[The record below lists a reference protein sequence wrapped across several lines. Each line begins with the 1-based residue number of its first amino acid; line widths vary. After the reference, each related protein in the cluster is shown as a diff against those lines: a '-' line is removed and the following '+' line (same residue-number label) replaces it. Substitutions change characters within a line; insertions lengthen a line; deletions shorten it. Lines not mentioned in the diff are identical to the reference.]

1 MYIKASIK
9 VDKKDDEEGEVEM
22 KDEKKEKIIRWL
34 AEPVSSH
41 GTPPNWLYYCSIIMS
56 IVAIVISIKR
66 ILK

>member
-1 MYIKASIK
+1 
-9 VDKKDDEEGEVEM
+9 M

-34 AEPVSSH
+34 TEPVSSH

>member
-1 MYIKASIK
+1 
-9 VDKKDDEEGEVEM
+9 M
-22 KDEKKEKIIRWL
+22 KDGKMERIIRWL
-34 AEPVSSH
+34 TEPVSTP